1 MKVRAEYE
9 HSGTLADNGINQLYI
24 NLNILFWR

>member
-9 HSGTLADNGINQLYI
+9 HNDTIPDNVINQLYI
-24 NLNILFWR
+24 NLNILF

>member
-9 HSGTLADNGINQLYI
+9 HCDTLADNVINLLYI
-24 NLNILFWR
+24 NLNILFW

>member
-9 HSGTLADNGINQLYI
+9 HSDTLADNVINQLYI
-24 NLNILFWR
+24 NLNILFW

>member
-9 HSGTLADNGINQLYI
+9 HSDTLADNRINQLYI
-24 NLNILFWR
+24 NLNILFW